1 MSDQQLL
8 DNIHA
13 LLKEILAEFDRVCT
27 KLDIPYAVYGG
38 TAIGAVRHQGFI
50 PWDDDV
56 DVLMRRSDYE
66 RFLSLA
72 PQVID
77 ERFALHNT
85 RTVVNFPFMFTKMV
99 LKDTLLIPDF
109 AVDSDYRMPFF
120 IDVLPV
126 DNIPADP
133 VAFKRMSRASWL
145 WGRLLFLHGTAKPF
159 LPGISGTK
167 KQLIYT
173 ATTGANWAL
182 KAAKL
187 SPQTLQ
193 RRWEKAVRA
202 WEHTPTTRMADFT
215 MRDPENWIITNSE
228 LLPTV
233 RVPFED
239 ITVQLPAQYDAWL
252 RRGYGDYMQL
262 PPPEARIGHIPRIV
276 DFGPYTDLLPYPQV
290 TGIGLEDSPG
300 AATSPAANGQGRR
313 KAGVDVGTGAAAS
326 SAIDPDEGLD
336 LASLRQVQLATT
348 YVLGELDRVCNQL
361 GLNYAAYGGTAIGAV
376 RHQGFIPWDDDADVC
391 MARADYEKLLAQAP
405 ALLGEDF
412 ELLSHHS
419 HTNYPGTVAV
429 LGLKGTKFISQAAAG
444 RDFEMPIGVDIFP
457 LDARPANQR
466 AFKAQCARTWVW
478 SRALYLRGSATAS
491 TGLSGGVDKAVQ
503 LAMRT
508 VHAGLKTAH
517 LSQAKLIKHW
527 ERAARSYEKQAGDK
541 TWLADFSTRN
551 PQQWSLPA
559 AELKNTVEL
568 PFEHLTIKL
577 PANYDTWLKRG
588 FGDYMTPPPPQQR
601 VGHRPYRLEF
611 GGWHFNEDGSHS
623 RDPQ

>member
-133 VAFKRMSRASWL
+133 VAFKRMARASWL

-173 ATTGANWAL
+173 ATTGANLAL
-182 KAAKL
+182 KASKL

-252 RRGYGDYMQL
+252 RRGYGD
-262 PPPEARIGHIPRIV
+262 
-276 DFGPYTDLLPYPQV
+276 
-290 TGIGLEDSPG
+290 
-300 AATSPAANGQGRR
+300 
-313 KAGVDVGTGAAAS
+313 
-326 SAIDPDEGLD
+326 
-336 LASLRQVQLATT
+336 
-348 YVLGELDRVCNQL
+348 
-361 GLNYAAYGGTAIGAV
+361 
-376 RHQGFIPWDDDADVC
+376 
-391 MARADYEKLLAQAP
+391 
-405 ALLGEDF
+405 
-412 ELLSHHS
+412 
-419 HTNYPGTVAV
+419 
-429 LGLKGTKFISQAAAG
+429 
-444 RDFEMPIGVDIFP
+444 
-457 LDARPANQR
+457 
-466 AFKAQCARTWVW
+466 
-478 SRALYLRGSATAS
+478 
-491 TGLSGGVDKAVQ
+491 
-503 LAMRT
+503 
-508 VHAGLKTAH
+508 
-517 LSQAKLIKHW
+517 
-527 ERAARSYEKQAGDK
+527 
-541 TWLADFSTRN
+541 
-551 PQQWSLPA
+551 
-559 AELKNTVEL
+559 
-568 PFEHLTIKL
+568 
-577 PANYDTWLKRG
+577 
-588 FGDYMTPPPPQQR
+588 
-601 VGHRPYRLEF
+601 
-611 GGWHFNEDGSHS
+611 
-623 RDPQ
+623 